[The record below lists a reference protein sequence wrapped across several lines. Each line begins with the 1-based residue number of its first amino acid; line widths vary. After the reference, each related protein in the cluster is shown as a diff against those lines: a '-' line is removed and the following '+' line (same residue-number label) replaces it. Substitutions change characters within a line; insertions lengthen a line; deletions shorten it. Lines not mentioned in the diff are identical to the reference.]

1 MARQPLTYRAGVV
14 TASNTRIQRRLSER
28 VALLSV
34 RVSRWWRE
42 LDGAAEDGREEFF
55 FDGELAQ
62 QSGEYSGPGLVRVPT
77 SHVPYGPKQQAVP
90 VPARPGGGHRPRLE
104 EQLLPGGRRSAQ
116 GPRGGRLSAN
126 GGGGVFVEQQRLDV
140 EQGLPDEGDGSR

>member
-14 TASNTRIQRRLSER
+14 TAGNTRIQRRLSER

-55 FDGELAQ
+55 DGELAQ
-62 QSGEYSGPGLVRVPT
+62 QTGAYSGPGLVRVPT

-90 VPARPGGGHRPRLE
+90 VPTRPGGGHRPGLE

-116 GPRGGRLSAN
+116 GGRLSA
-126 GGGGVFVEQQRLDV
+126 GVGGGVFVEQQRLDV
-140 EQGLPDEGDGSR
+140 EQGLPDEGDSSR